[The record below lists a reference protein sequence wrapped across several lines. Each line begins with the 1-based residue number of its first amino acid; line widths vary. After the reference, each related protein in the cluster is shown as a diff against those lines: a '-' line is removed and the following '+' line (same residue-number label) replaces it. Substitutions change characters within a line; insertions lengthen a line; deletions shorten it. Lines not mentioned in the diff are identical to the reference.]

1 MDAGRRTMTESQRE
15 KAVRNKIKMIRR
27 KQKSMGKG
35 SRTYEPPSFDASASS
50 ASGADRRTRYS
61 VDADISMLIEGVPG
75 LPYAD
80 SIDTILSN
88 PLLEL
93 VLGVFCIVLT
103 GCSAASTFELSDT
116 QRAVNMG
123 LENSIIFVFSIEYIA
138 RWYAKGFRIPY
149 LVSPLAI
156 IDLCSILAQ
165 IWQPLVLLR
174 FSRLLRFTR
183 LLQKEDFV
191 NIITMLRPAMDGES
205 IAVPEWQLQL
215 NRVLFTV
222 FSILVITADLIY
234 NVEHE
239 ANPQIETF
247 FDALYF
253 STTSLNSVGYGD
265 IVPVTSAGT
274 HRPSVGLP
282 TMNLKAL
289 MDVIAFDACERL
301 SSGCSSDFQ
310 TFQPSRQC
318 MYAPLLST

>member
-1 MDAGRRTMTESQRE
+1 
-15 KAVRNKIKMIRR
+15 
-27 KQKSMGKG
+27 
-35 SRTYEPPSFDASASS
+35 
-50 ASGADRRTRYS
+50 
-61 VDADISMLIEGVPG
+61 
-75 LPYAD
+75 
-80 SIDTILSN
+80 
-88 PLLEL
+88 
-93 VLGVFCIVLT
+93 
-103 GCSAASTFELSDT
+103 
-116 QRAVNMG
+116 
-123 LENSIIFVFSIEYIA
+123 
-138 RWYAKGFRIPY
+138 
-149 LVSPLAI
+149 
-156 IDLCSILAQ
+156 
-165 IWQPLVLLR
+165 
-174 FSRLLRFTR
+174 
-183 LLQKEDFV
+183 
-191 NIITMLRPAMDGES
+191 MDGES

-289 MDVIAFDACERL
+289 MDVISFDACERL
-301 SSGCSSDFQ
+301 SSGRSSDFQ